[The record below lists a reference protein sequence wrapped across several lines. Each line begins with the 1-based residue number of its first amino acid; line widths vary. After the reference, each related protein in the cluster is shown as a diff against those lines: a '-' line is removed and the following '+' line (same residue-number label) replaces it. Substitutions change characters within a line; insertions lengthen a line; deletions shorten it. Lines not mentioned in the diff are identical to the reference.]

1 MTTLGGQISKNVIDA
16 MNTSENLR
24 NEEEERTTKRSHS
37 SRVMTSEEDQ
47 EHSRRKHQNLRNN
60 SCINKSQIHEQ
71 RNVREEIRSQS
82 SEDEQFFNV
91 Q

>member
-37 SRVMTSEEDQ
+37 SRVMASEEDQ
-47 EHSRRKHQNLRNN
+47 EQFKTAKNLQLNILMKKFGTRTFRNN
-60 SCINKSQIHEQ
+60 T
-71 RNVREEIRSQS
+71 
-82 SEDEQFFNV
+82 
-91 Q
+91 